1 MDYHLLKRY
10 AQRHDS
16 FEIRVISHAGSRFYQ
31 VELEDAEGERHLL
44 TQRGKPMLF
53 RALDDIYLELKR
65 AGIHRAYL
73 VHYVAHDEMIGHETN
88 YHEPLASRMP
98 LVF

>member
-1 MDYHLLKRY
+1 MEMKALK
-10 AQRHDS
+10 AFVASHDN
-16 FEIRVISHAGSRFYQ
+16 FEIRVISHAGSRYYQ
-31 VELEDAEGERHLL
+31 VELEDVEGERHML
-44 TQRGKPMLF
+44 TQRGKPMMY

-73 VHYVAHDEMIGHETN
+73 VQHVAHDEMIGREAH
-88 YHEPLASRMP
+88 YSAPLSSRMP

>member
-1 MDYHLLKRY
+1 MDINELE
-10 AQRHDS
+10 AFTARHEN
-16 FEIRVISHAGSRFYQ
+16 FEIRVISHAGSRVYQ
-31 VELEDAEGERHLL
+31 IELEDVEGRRRLL
-44 TQRGKPMLF
+44 TRRGKPMLF

-73 VHYVAHDEMIGHETN
+73 VHRVPHDEMIGRAAH

>member
-1 MDYHLLKRY
+1 MEFDHLK
-10 AQRHDS
+10 AFVADHDN
-16 FEIRVISHAGSRFYQ
+16 FEIRVISHAGSRYYQ
-31 VELEDAEGERHLL
+31 LELEDVEGQRHMLCR
-44 TQRGKPMLF
+44 RGKPVMF

-73 VHYVAHDEMIGHETN
+73 VQYVAHDEMIGRDAH
-88 YHEPLASRMP
+88 YHDPLSSRMP

>member
-1 MDYHLLKRY
+1 MDFNDLKAFV
-10 AQRHDS
+10 AQHDN
-16 FEIRVISHAGSRFYQ
+16 FEIRVISHAGSHVYQ
-31 VELEDAEGERHLL
+31 VELEDIEGGRHTL

-53 RALDDIYLELKR
+53 RALDDVYLELKR

-73 VHYVAHDEMIGHETN
+73 VHQVPHDEMIGRETH